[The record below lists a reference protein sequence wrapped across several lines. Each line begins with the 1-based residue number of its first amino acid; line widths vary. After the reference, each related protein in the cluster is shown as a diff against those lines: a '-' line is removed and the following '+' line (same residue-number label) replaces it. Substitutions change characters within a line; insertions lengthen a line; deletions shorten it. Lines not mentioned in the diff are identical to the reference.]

1 MPRKFIRKYMP
12 DHDKIRN
19 HVQLNRVFS
28 NLLHDPNLLHLNR
41 RSVSSAFA
49 VGLFIAFVPIPF
61 QMLLAAAVA
70 ILLRCNLPISVML
83 VWITNPFT
91 MAPIFFFCYKVGTWI
106 LGAPIK
112 QIQFAASWEWFSSE
126 LGIIWQPLLLGCFVT
141 GLVSAILGFA
151 LVRISWRVHLISRIR
166 DRNLR
171 FALRRPRSEQR
182 DKPDK

>member
-1 MPRKFIRKYMP
+1 MPRKFIRKFIP
-12 DHDKIRN
+12 DHDRIRN
-19 HVQLNRVFS
+19 HVQLNRVFG

-70 ILLRCNLPISVML
+70 ILIRCNLPIAVML

-106 LGAPIK
+106 LGVPAHRVH
-112 QIQFAASWEWFSSE
+112 FALSWDWLTGE
-126 LGIIWQPLLLGCFVT
+126 LGAIWQPFLLGCFVT
-141 GLVSAILGFA
+141 GLVSGIIGA
-151 LVRISWRVHLISRIR
+151 LTIRGLWRLHVIRHLQ
-166 DRNLR
+166 
-171 FALRRPRSEQR
+171 RRREAR
-182 DKPDK
+182 AARKDKV